1 MKQAL
6 VRQEIYREQEKSRLE
21 WPDRTNTT
29 LDLLESESL
38 GMGTRNRVFQ
48 KLPGDSDMRLM

>member
-1 MKQAL
+1 M
-6 VRQEIYREQEKSRLE
+6 RQEIYREQEKSRLE